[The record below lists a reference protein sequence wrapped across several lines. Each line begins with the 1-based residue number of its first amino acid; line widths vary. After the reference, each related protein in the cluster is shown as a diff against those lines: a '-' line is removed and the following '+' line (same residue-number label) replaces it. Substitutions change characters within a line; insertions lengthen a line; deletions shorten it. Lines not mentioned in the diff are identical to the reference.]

1 MVAPEEYAHMQLV
14 APESVGLSSKRL
26 EKMSSWME
34 RQVSSNRLAG
44 LSAMI
49 HRRGQCAYFNCT
61 GQMDIEAG
69 KAMAEDTIFR
79 LYSMTKPITAVAAM
93 ICYEDGYFQL
103 DDPIAKFLPEF
114 AEMQV
119 WDGNPNALS
128 MVPAE
133 GYITVRHL
141 MTHTAG
147 FSYEFMEASPVEAF
161 YREHKISFNPGRQTE
176 GRANLSAMTTR
187 LAQAPLVRQP
197 GSGWGYSVSI
207 DVLGRLVEVWSGE
220 PLDRYFEE
228 RIFQPLGM
236 VDTAFSVVAEKQ
248 ERFAACYEPT
258 SGGDLS
264 GLSSQEAV
272 IRKSEGIGLKLSDAP
287 PDSHY
292 LEMPETFSGGG
303 GLTGTIGDYGRF
315 CQMLLNKGELAGV
328 RILGSK
334 TVEFMSVNHLPNNKD
349 MAAMGQKLWS
359 ESSAEG
365 IGYGLG
371 MAVVIDAATTQL
383 IRSTGEF
390 FWGGAASTAFWI
402 DPAENMF
409 VVFMT
414 QLVPSTFY
422 PIRSELRVTAYQA
435 LID

>member
-1 MVAPEEYAHMQLV
+1 MEVVAPET
-14 APESVGLSSKRL
+14 VGMSSTRL
-26 EKMSSWME
+26 KKMSSWME
-34 RQVSSNRLAG
+34 QQISLNRLAG
-44 LSAMI
+44 LSAMV
-49 HRRGQCAYFNCT
+49 HRRGKCAFFNCA
-61 GQMDIEAG
+61 GQMDVEAG

-114 AEMQV
+114 TEMQV
-119 WDGNPNALS
+119 WDGNPDALNT
-128 MVPAE
+128 VPVE
-133 GYITVRHL
+133 SYITVRHL
-141 MTHTAG
+141 LTHTAG
-147 FSYEFMEASPVEAF
+147 FSYEWMEATPVEDY
-161 YREHKISFNPGRQTE
+161 YREHKVSFNPVRQTE
-176 GRANLSAMTTR
+176 GGADLAAMATR

-207 DVLGRLVEVWSGE
+207 DVLGRLVEVWSGQT
-220 PLDRYFEE
+220 LDRFFEE

-236 VDTAFSVVAEKQ
+236 ADTAFSVAPEKR

-258 SGGDLS
+258 SGG
-264 GLSSQEAV
+264 GLAGVSSQEAV

-287 PDSHY
+287 TDSHY
-292 LEMPETFSGGG
+292 LQTPETFSGGG
-303 GLTGTIGDYGRF
+303 GLTGTLGDYGRF
-315 CQMLLNKGELAGV
+315 CQMLLNKGKLDGV

-334 TVEFMSVNHLPNNKD
+334 TVEFMSVNHLPDNKD
-349 MAAMGQKLWS
+349 MAGMGQPVWS

-371 MAVVIDAATTQL
+371 MAVVIDAPTTQL
-383 IRSTGEF
+383 IRSTGEY

-402 DPAENMF
+402 DPEEEMF

-414 QLVPSTFY
+414 QLVPSSFY
-422 PIRSELRVTAYQA
+422 PIRSELRVAAYQA

>member
-1 MVAPEEYAHMQLV
+1 MQVVAPET
-14 APESVGLSSKRL
+14 VGLSGKRL
-26 EKMSSWME
+26 ERLSSWME

-61 GQMDIEAG
+61 GLMDIEAG
-69 KAMAEDTIFR
+69 TAMAEDTIFR
-79 LYSMTKPITAVAAM
+79 IYSMSKPITAVAAM
-93 ICYEDGYFQL
+93 ICYEEGCFQL

-119 WDGNPNALS
+119 WDGNPDALNT
-128 MVPAE
+128 VPAE

-147 FSYEFMEASPVEAF
+147 FSYEFMEATPVEAY
-161 YREHKISFNPGRQTE
+161 YRKHKISFNPGRQTE
-176 GRANLSAMTTR
+176 GGADLAAMTTR
-187 LAQAPLVRQP
+187 LAQAPLIRQP

-207 DVLGRLVEVWSGE
+207 DVLGRLVEIWSGQ
-220 PLDRYFEE
+220 PLDRFFDE

-236 VDTAFSVVAEKQ
+236 TDTAFSVAPEKRA
-248 ERFAACYEPT
+248 RFAACYEPT
-258 SGGDLS
+258 SGGGLG

-272 IRKSEGIGLKLSDAP
+272 VRKTEGIGLKLSDAP
-287 PDSHY
+287 TGSRY
-292 LEMPETFSGGG
+292 LETPETFSGGG
-303 GLTGTIGDYGRF
+303 GLTGTLGDYGRF
-315 CQMLLNKGELAGV
+315 CQMLLNKGELDGV
-328 RILGSK
+328 RILGRK
-334 TVEFMSVNHLPNNKD
+334 TVAFMAVNHLPDNKD
-349 MAAMGQKLWS
+349 MAGMGQPVWS

-402 DPAENMF
+402 DPAEDMF

-414 QLVPSTFY
+414 QLVPSSFY
-422 PIRSELRVTAYQA
+422 PIRSELRVATYQA